1 MPTSRLIIFASTTSL
16 TRILLIK
23 KKLIYKNLYHILL
36 TDERD
41 ERSRQGDRA
50 IAQGHSN
57 MRHWTV
63 LDVISLR
70 RAERCDSEEADA
82 DLKRSSRL
90 LITETRSTRTPSTL
104 RVVIA
109 AIRSRALIGRAIV

>member
-1 MPTSRLIIFASTTSL
+1 MSTSRLIIFASTLTLTSL

-23 KKLIYKNLYHILL
+23 KKLIHKNLYHILL

-41 ERSRQGDRA
+41 ERWATEGDRA

-63 LDVISLR
+63 LDVIS
-70 RAERCDSEEADA
+70 RATCREMRFGRSRYRSETEFSIAHYRDAVDADA
-82 DLKRSSRL
+82 FDAPRRNSRN
-90 LITETRSTRTPSTL
+90 
-104 RVVIA
+104 
-109 AIRSRALIGRAIV
+109 